1 MLPFQNL
8 TTEKMCTL
16 PAVVKALKNPRSA
29 RSVLN
34 YMCACDTA
42 DPEIR
47 KLLSNEEI
55 VGALL
60 DIWFASGTSLDALCQ
75 PFAKVVRELKSTPET
90 LVGGEWDTVEG
101 KVAKVL
107 LADQLSRSCFRG
119 TQEAFSF
126 DPIGKRLVHELV
138 KEDTIQ
144 ATLKLPAALL
154 YLLPWALAHSEDLS
168 DLELACEVIDMA
180 ITAYPD
186 FNLFEGRNK
195 QAVRQH
201 RQVLEKFGR
210 YPQRNADFGRENTE
224 EERLWLND
232 KDNLPIWAG
241 GNLAIDQTIK

>member
-1 MLPFQNL
+1 M
-8 TTEKMCTL
+8 
-16 PAVVKALKNPRSA
+16 
-29 RSVLN
+29 
-34 YMCACDTA
+34 
-42 DPEIR
+42 
-47 KLLSNEEI
+47 
-55 VGALL
+55 
-60 DIWFASGTSLDALCQ
+60 
-75 PFAKVVRELKSTPET
+75 
-90 LVGGEWDTVEG
+90 
-101 KVAKVL
+101 
-107 LADQLSRSCFRG
+107 
-119 TQEAFSF
+119 
-126 DPIGKRLVHELV
+126 